1 MHIQTKLFQVSLHW
15 YCCCVVVVVVVV
27 CGGYCDDGVVAY
39 DFADNDVMVSVIA
52 IFFADVLILLM

>member
-1 MHIQTKLFQVSLHW
+1 MHYQTILLLASPHC
-15 YCCCVVVVVVVV
+15 YCFCVVVVVVVI

-39 DFADNDVMVSVIA
+39 DFADKDMVVSVIA